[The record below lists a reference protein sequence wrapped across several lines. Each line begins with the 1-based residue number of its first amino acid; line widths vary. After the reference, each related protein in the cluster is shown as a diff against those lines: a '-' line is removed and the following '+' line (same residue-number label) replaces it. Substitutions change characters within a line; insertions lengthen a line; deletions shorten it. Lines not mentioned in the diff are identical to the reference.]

1 MSLAYP
7 VDRLDWALFN
17 VQCWN
22 IKSGLY
28 IALQPPCVF
37 DHSCGAGWGREP
49 PSSPPRPALLRLL
62 LALTLWVC
70 DNDLTLAMQTI
81 NHINSCG
88 FVTIHLTLS
97 RTPKF
102 SQKKSNSTKPCLLLD
117 YVPNS
122 HWARHFSTREGF
134 WNIFFK
140 ADVSLSL
147 SFIGR
152 EKKA

>member
-1 MSLAYP
+1 MSSVEILNQAFI
-7 VDRLDWALFN
+7 L
-17 VQCWN
+17 
-22 IKSGLY
+22 
-28 IALQPPCVF
+28 PCNLPAF
-37 DHSCGAGWGREP
+37 LIIFAGRDGAGNP
-49 PSSPPRPALLRLL
+49 PPPRRAGRPALLRLL

-70 DNDLTLAMQTI
+70 DNDLTLAIQTI

-102 SQKKSNSTKPCLLLD
+102 SQKNSNSTKPCLLLD